1 MRMVAA
7 ITTDAD
13 TAAAWDALSLGLVKD
28 DGSAPDLGPAFM
40 PPAGYSVESAD
51 ETHLAAGGRL
61 LFLRLV
67 RDDSAVGDALSLE
80 EGGSDADSGSTTSG
94 LREARA
100 SPPERVETPLYLP
113 EPTAPA
119 SAAALS
125 ESCPQERPLD
135 DVLTRFGAMRIS
147 APTPAAIAVAAQ
159 ALVADNGAQDDFY
172 IVDLGVLERSMDFWR
187 TSFPRVD
194 PHYAVKCFS
203 DLGLMTALAAMGAG
217 FDCASQTEVALAVRA
232 GVDVSTRVIY
242 ANPCKKPSELEAMR
256 RSGCDLTT
264 YDSVEELEK
273 IAAIFP
279 GCRVVVRIAACDPEA
294 RCQLGNKYG
303 APAEEWERLI
313 DAALEH
319 GLPLVGVAFH
329 VGSGSRA
336 PAAFAQAIADAKV
349 VFDLADARGLNLEI
363 LDIGGGFSPDY
374 DPSTGR
380 LSLGGVPAAINAALD
395 EHFPAHAPDAP
406 RVIAEPGRYFAM
418 HSATFCTQI
427 TGVRQRKDR
436 PERHLFIA
444 DGLYGSFNCSVYD
457 GVRLGETAVLA
468 APAVDARRLDGAAWV
483 RSEVPS
489 QEDEAATAIA
499 MVKTDVF
506 GPTCDGMDQV
516 LKGAHLPRDVKLGDW
531 LVWPSFGAYTLA
543 GAKDFNGLN
552 VEGFPSLYVYSAAH
566 ALVEKNALSHVG
578 GGSFSTCELGGDARR

>member
-1 MRMVAA
+1 MLAPLVAPTEVLSTAMEALDLALTANFAEERIEPA
-7 ITTDAD
+7 IESKLDARSVVSEGITEQLGASTD
-13 TAAAWDALSLGLVKD
+13 TAPLRDVEEQASAFLPTTRPRVSVPQTAAHSRALYREISFATRESDQNLYL
-28 DGSAPDLGPAFM
+28 
-40 PPAGYSVESAD
+40 YSVCLQFD
-51 ETHLAAGGRL
+51 ERDASRAPLRAVLRRL
-61 LFLRLV
+61 GAR
-67 RDDSAVGDALSLE
+67 VGLPPLTPVE
-80 EGGSDADSGSTTSG
+80 V
-94 LREARA
+94 ARA
-100 SPPERVETPLYLP
+100 AQTLATET
-113 EPTAPA
+113 EA
-119 SAAALS
+119 
-125 ESCPQERPLD
+125 ED
-135 DVLTRFGAMRIS
+135 G
-147 APTPAAIAVAAQ
+147 
-159 ALVADNGAQDDFY
+159 FY
-172 IVDLGVLERSMDFWR
+172 IIDVGMVERTMDFWR
-187 TSFPRVD
+187 ASFPRID

-203 DLGLMTALAAMGAG
+203 DLGLMKALAALGAG
-217 FDCASQTEVALAVRA
+217 FDCASNVEVELARKA

-242 ANPCKKPSELEAMR
+242 ANPGKKPSEIRALQ